1 MKILIIYAYPNQTGF
16 SAAVLKTVQENLH
29 ANHQVKLLDLYQEQ
43 FDPLLVFNEQQ
54 RRRDLVTEPAMQE
67 YREML
72 EWSEQLI
79 VIFPIWW
86 SGMPAILK
94 GFIDRVFVKGFAY
107 EYKGLLPVGL
117 LKGRQAWIITSHDTP
132 KPYARFFQQDYGR
145 VLKRQVF
152 GMCGIK
158 PVKLTE
164 IAYLRGSSLEKREKY
179 LRKIAKISKAL

>member
-1 MKILIIYAYPNQTGF
+1 MKILVIYAYPNHTGF
-16 SAAVLKTVQENLH
+16 SASVLQTVRENVRDQ
-29 ANHQVKLLDLYQEQ
+29 HQVKVLDLYQEA
-43 FDPLLVFNEQQ
+43 FDPSLVFDKQQ
-54 RRRDLVTEPAMQE
+54 RRRDLAAAEDTKK
-67 YREML
+67 YRELL

-79 VIFPIWW
+79 LIFPIWW

-94 GFIDRVFVKGFAY
+94 GFIDRVFAKGFAY

-117 LKGRQAWIITSHDTP
+117 LKGRKAWIITSHDTP

-145 VLKRQVF
+145 VLKRQVL

-164 IAYLRGSSLEKREKY
+164 IAYLRGSTAEKREKY
-179 LRKIAKISKAL
+179 LRKLAKMSRAL

>member
-1 MKILIIYAYPNQTGF
+1 MKILIVYAYPNQTGF
-16 SAAVLKTVQENLH
+16 SAAVLNAVQENLK
-29 ANHQVKLLDLYQEQ
+29 ASHQVKLLDLYQEN
-43 FDPLLVFNEQQ
+43 FDPVLVFNEQQ
-54 RRRDLVTEPAMQE
+54 RRRDLATEASTAN

-79 VIFPIWW
+79 FIFPIWW

-94 GFIDRVFVKGFAY
+94 GFIDRVFAKGFAY

-117 LKGRQAWIITSHDTP
+117 LKGRQAWVITSHDTP
-132 KPYARFFQQDYGR
+132 KPYARFMQQDYGR
-145 VLKRQVF
+145 VLKRQVL

-164 IAYLRGSSLEKREKY
+164 IAYLRGSSNEKREKY
-179 LRKIAKISKAL
+179 LRKIAKMSQAL